1 VSDGKSQIAFE
12 QAGLG
17 SILRQNQLVVPPNQR
32 EYSWEDKQVTQ
43 LFQDF
48 SKAIIEADEGYFLG
62 TIVTIPRKTGALE
75 VIDGQQRL
83 STTAILLAAM
93 RDYLIGRDQILVD
106 SLNSEFLT
114 GIDRNR
120 RARVPRLRMNID
132 DNDLFA
138 WIIARNDGEAEPPS
152 TRESHNRMK
161 AAYSEAKKHVRNIVA
176 TLDPKD
182 HGTVLDNWIS
192 FVQNKALVVLLK
204 VPNDANAYKM
214 FETLN
219 DRGLKT
225 SQADLIKNF
234 LFGKSGERIQE
245 VQQRWALMRGALE
258 SLDEDNITVDFL
270 RHALIVIR
278 GFVREAAVYD
288 AVQDYVKG
296 EQAAVTFSTQLETLG
311 NSYVATFNPEH
322 ERWNGYPDA
331 VRRAIEVFNLLGVK
345 PMKPLLLAVAV
356 KFNAPETG
364 SAFSFLASLAVRLI
378 IAGSTRSGSVE
389 MPLASAAADIY
400 ANRINDARELR
411 AKLHD
416 ITPTDDAF
424 RTEFEAARVSK
435 AQLARYYLRSLE
447 MAAKDEAEPWFFPV
461 DDRSVINLEH
471 VLPRKPEGNW
481 PQFNDEQVDMY
492 VNRLGNQALMR
503 ASDNS
508 DIRSASFN
516 DKKAVYAASP
526 YVLTSQIADLPI
538 WDVDSIQDRQKV
550 LATLAVKA
558 WPR

>member
-1 VSDGKSQIAFE
+1 MSDAKSQIAFE

-17 SILRQNQLVVPPNQR
+17 SVLKQNQLVVPPNQR
-32 EYSWEDKQVTQ
+32 EYSWEEKQVTQ

-48 SKAIIEADEGYFLG
+48 SKAIIEAEEGYFLG
-62 TIVTIPRKTGALE
+62 TIVTIPRKNGILE

-93 RDYLIGRDQILVD
+93 RDYLVGKDQILVD
-106 SLNSEFLT
+106 ALNSEFLT

-138 WIIARNDGEAEPPS
+138 WLIARNDDAEPPI
-152 TRESHNRMK
+152 TRESHSRMK
-161 AAYSEAKKHVRNIVA
+161 AAYNEARKHVRNIVA
-176 TLDPKD
+176 TLDAKD
-182 HGTVLDNWIS
+182 HGTALDGWIS
-192 FVQNKALVVLLK
+192 FIQNKALVVLLK

-219 DRGLKT
+219 DRGLRT

-258 SLDEDNITVDFL
+258 SLEEDNITVDFL
-270 RHALIVIR
+270 RHALIIIR

-296 EQAAVTFSTQLETLG
+296 EQAAVTFSTQLETLA
-311 NSYVATFNPEH
+311 NAYVATFNPEH

-345 PMKPLLLAVAV
+345 PMKPLMLAISV
-356 KFNAPETG
+356 KFSAQETA
-364 SAFSFLASLAVRLI
+364 SAFSFLTSLGVRLI
-378 IAGSTRSGSVE
+378 IAGNTRSGSVE
-389 MPLASAAADIY
+389 MPLAAAAAEIY
-400 ANRINDARELR
+400 AGQIDTAGALKAR
-411 AKLHD
+411 LHD

-424 RTEFEAARVSK
+424 RSEFEAARVSK

-447 MAAKDEAEPWFFPV
+447 MAAKDESEPWFMPV

-471 VLPRKPEGNW
+471 VLPKKPEGNW
-481 PQFNDEQVDMY
+481 PNFNEEQVDMY

-508 DIRSASFN
+508 DIRSAGFE
-516 DKKAVYAASP
+516 DKKKIYGPSP
-526 YVLTSQIADLPI
+526 YLLTSQIAELAL
-538 WDVDSIQDRQKV
+538 WDVAAIQERQKV
-550 LATLAVKA
+550 LATLALKA